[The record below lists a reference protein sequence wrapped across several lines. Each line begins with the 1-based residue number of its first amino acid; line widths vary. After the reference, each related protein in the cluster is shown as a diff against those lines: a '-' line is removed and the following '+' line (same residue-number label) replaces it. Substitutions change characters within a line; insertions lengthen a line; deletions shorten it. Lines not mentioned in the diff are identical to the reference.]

1 MLETEFNTTRKLV
14 RFTPCLY
21 LLVGKRRSEVIRI
34 QNVLVKNNAFH
45 YTCIIYAGCDMK
57 AGLLYIAPFAVT
69 AMGE

>member
-1 MLETEFNTTRKLV
+1 MFDLPKRLP

-21 LLVGKRRSEVIRI
+21 LLIGKRRSEVIRI
-34 QNVLVKNNAFH
+34 QNVLLKRNAFH

-57 AGLLYIAPFAVT
+57 AAFLYIAPFAVT